1 MTNVTPTYDY
11 TLLHKNIIRLDF
23 RYRMKLKNAEKHVKR
38 SVSDR
43 SVVNVSR
50 TLRFASVPR
59 RSGLAARPGF
69 YLQPVW
75 QRWLVRTDF
84 IFPFFELSDLVFVRL
99 CQETTPAVVQRSGSV
114 GGVLFLHSDAKMI
127 SRALCVFCLCQIQ
140 GYLK

>member
-50 TLRFASVPR
+50 TLRFCFGP
-59 RSGLAARPGF
+59 
-69 YLQPVW
+69 
-75 QRWLVRTDF
+75 
-84 IFPFFELSDLVFVRL
+84 
-99 CQETTPAVVQRSGSV
+99 
-114 GGVLFLHSDAKMI
+114 
-127 SRALCVFCLCQIQ
+127 
-140 GYLK
+140 